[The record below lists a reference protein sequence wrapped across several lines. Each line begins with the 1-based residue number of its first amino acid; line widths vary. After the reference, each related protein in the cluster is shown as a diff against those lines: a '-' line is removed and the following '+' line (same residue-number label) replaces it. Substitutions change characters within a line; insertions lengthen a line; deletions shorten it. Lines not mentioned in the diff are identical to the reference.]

1 MSRFTG
7 PRLKVM
13 RSLGVDLPGLSRKSI
28 EQRPTPPGQHG
39 AKAVRRKKSDFGV
52 KLQEK
57 QKLRYNYGLTERQLR
72 RLVVDARKGKE
83 PTGETLLQLLERRL
97 DNVVFRAGF
106 APTVMAARQLVS
118 HRHLQ
123 LNGKIVSIPS
133 IRLRVGDEISLKPG
147 SGVLMVVAQSLQ
159 DLPLTRPEWLSW
171 DEQNR
176 VAKVAHYPSAEDVP
190 FPVDVQQVV
199 EYYANRI

>member
-13 RSLGVDLPGLSRKSI
+13 RALGVDLPGLSRKSI

-39 AKAVRRKKSDFGV
+39 AKAVRRKKSDFGI
-52 KLQEK
+52 KLMEK
-57 QKLRYNYGLTERQLR
+57 QKLRFNYGLSERQLR
-72 RLVVDARKGKE
+72 RLMVDARRGKA

-106 APTVMAARQLVS
+106 APTIAAARQLVS

-123 LNGKIVSIPS
+123 LNGKVVSIPS
-133 IRLRVGDEISLKPG
+133 IRLRVGDEISLKPA
-147 SGVLMVVAQSLQ
+147 SAQIPIVNETLK
-159 DLPLTRPEWLSW
+159 DMPLIRPEWLSW
-171 DEQNR
+171 DDTQR
-176 VAKVAHYPSAEDVP
+176 IARIAHLPAAEDVP

-199 EYYANRI
+199 EYYANRL

>member
-13 RSLGVDLPGLSRKSI
+13 RALGVDLPGLSRKSI

-39 AKAVRRKKSDFGV
+39 AKAVRRKKSDFGI
-52 KLQEK
+52 KLMEK
-57 QKLRYNYGLTERQLR
+57 QKLRFNYGLSERQLR
-72 RLVVDARKGKE
+72 RLMVDARRGKA

-106 APTVMAARQLVS
+106 APTIAAARQLVS

-123 LNGKIVSIPS
+123 LNGKVVSIPS
-133 IRLRVGDEISLKPG
+133 IRLRVGDEISLKPA
-147 SGVLMVVAQSLQ
+147 SAQIPMVNETLK
-159 DLPLTRPEWLSW
+159 DMPLIRPEWLSW
-171 DEQNR
+171 DDTQR
-176 VAKVAHYPSAEDVP
+176 VARIAHLPAAEDVP

-199 EYYANRI
+199 EYYANRL